1 MASHSDLHDLEQQ
14 RARLHQDLAAVG
26 DFRPGNLSAVMRRC
40 GKRNCACADP
50 SHPGHGP
57 QHLLTKKVAG
67 KTVTVNVKPG
77 SDLDKVTSEVAN
89 HKRFKQIV
97 GEIVDVSEAI
107 CEARPVSP
115 LADQAP
121 PSEGSAEK
129 KGSSRSS
136 RRSSRPS

>member
-1 MASHSDLHDLEQQ
+1 MASDTDLQQLEQQ

-40 GKRNCACADP
+40 GKPNCACADP
-50 SHPGHGP
+50 GHAGHGP
-57 QHLLTKKVAG
+57 QHRLTKKVAG

-77 SDLDKVTSEVAN
+77 PELDKVTGEVAN
-89 HKRFKQIV
+89 HTRFRQIV
-97 GEIVDVSEAI
+97 GEIVEVSEAI

-121 PSEGSAEK
+121 PSEGGAVK
-129 KGSSRSS
+129 RGSSDSS
-136 RRSSRPS
+136 RRSSPPR